1 MRVNAPMTFASDLS
15 RRAFLARL
23 GQLGITVSAAGAVSV
38 VAATGAREQPV
49 VRFPGPWQ
57 FQLPKGA
64 IILVSDRQLED
75 LADPD
80 REVDLSLSAT
90 PNKTTLRRLCTEHA
104 ARGAR
109 TIILAFDEFWS
120 QYRAGQGGRPRQ
132 LTPDTDACIR
142 HIARISET
150 LKSFGLGLELSLLSP
165 LEIGAG
171 YVRETGESGRWAHY
185 REGWRDPATGRYT
198 VSLWAQ
204 ERWTNNKGTIEL
216 ERTGVRAFAFRE
228 RRIGR
233 TAFYAVS
240 PDEIVELHPPAEL
253 ETAATG
259 WSSKQRHLIVR
270 GEGDTDV
277 GPLDRVLVVVTY
289 ATPEMDYF
297 SPRALPFLVELVR
310 RYHAAGIP
318 LNGLYA
324 DEMHIQQDWGY
335 ANHHEE
341 GQFALRYLTPNL
353 GAEFAR
359 RHGPEF
365 ADFDKWLV
373 YFAGGQHGFYPDLQ
387 ARLPARHVVGESPE
401 DVARTALLRRRYFQL
416 LQDTVVGLF
425 ARARDSAEALYGHAL
440 ESRAHAT
447 WAQSPTID
455 FWDAGD
461 QPQAPRQYEYTP
473 DFLWSNT
480 VQQAASACADY
491 FKWNEFLTGGGND
504 HAEGGW
510 SDRNYYG
517 LALACSTGS
526 LNRVP
531 NAYAA
536 AWGMPAAVH
545 RRHRALEN
553 AFGCSPDPAFAAV
566 GDCAHREVPVLF
578 LYPSSL
584 VATEERFGSWM
595 TQYGY
600 ANYITPEKLI
610 EHGRIVD
617 GRIDLLGRQYGAVAV
632 LFEPLPPAGLLPL
645 LTDFAREGGALIWS
659 GPPPRLDLAGKPV
672 LAPWQELFG
681 AAGLGFGREGL
692 VAAGGR
698 IEFDGALAPVPA
710 QTILTSFLVD
720 HIYPVIPQAG
730 TEVVARSAD
739 RTLGL
744 HRRMAGGGTTTFLGC
759 RPRDDQAA
767 SLGYEVRTW
776 FEILRSLGA
785 YPPSR
790 PDLERNDH
798 PCVVSRESPY
808 LATRFPN
815 GALAVAAHYRR
826 HVESWPGGFHRD
838 AAEDERMLAANPLP
852 PDSLELDRFRLA
864 GDTVD
869 YRGRLVMSYRRDAD
883 GGLAAFAGHDT
894 DRIRIDGREWRFG
907 DRALPFVAWAPV
919 ATERQVP
926 QGAVMEI
933 WVHGTG
939 QLTIPRSG
947 SAGEGRLVTEGGQP
961 GFAGNEVAA
970 RVGEKTVEFEAGP
983 GRAQGRL
990 FLLPA

>member
-1 MRVNAPMTFASDLS
+1 MTSASDLS
-15 RRAFLARL
+15 RRVFLARL
-23 GQLGITVSAAGAVSV
+23 GQLGITVGVAETLLPSAAIANGDRAVV
-38 VAATGAREQPV
+38 G
-49 VRFPGPWQ
+49 FPGPWQ

-64 IILVSDRQLED
+64 IILVSDQQLED
-75 LADPD
+75 LTDPH

-90 PNKTTLRRLCTEHA
+90 PNKTTLRRLCAEHA

-120 QYRAGQGGRPRQ
+120 QYRAGQGGQPRQ
-132 LTPDTDACIR
+132 LTPDTEAYIR
-142 HIARISET
+142 HVAKISET

-171 YVRETGESGRWAHY
+171 YVRQTGESGRWVQY
-185 REGWRDPATGRYT
+185 REGYRDPESGRYT

-216 ERTGVRAFAFRE
+216 QRTGIRVFAFRE

-240 PDEIVELHPPAEL
+240 PETIVELRQPAEV
-253 ETAATG
+253 ETAIAG
-259 WSSKQRHLIVR
+259 WDGKQRRLIVR
-270 GEGDTDV
+270 GEGDTDL
-277 GPLDRVLVVVTY
+277 GPLDRVLVVVSY

-297 SPRALPFLVELVR
+297 SPRALPFLVELVQ
-310 RYHAAGIP
+310 RYHAAGVP

-353 GAEFAR
+353 AAEFAR

-365 ADFDKWLV
+365 ADFERWLV
-373 YFAGGQHGFYPDLQ
+373 YFAGGQHGFYPNLE
-387 ARLPARHVVGESPE
+387 ARLPAQHVLGNTP
-401 DVARTALLRRRYFQL
+401 DDLARTALLRRRYFQL
-416 LQDTVVGLF
+416 LQETVVELF
-425 ARARDSAEALYGHAL
+425 ARAKDSAETLYGHPL

-455 FWDAGD
+455 FWNTRN
-461 QPQAPRQYEYTP
+461 QPQPPRQYDYTP

-536 AWGMPAAVH
+536 AWGMPAGVH

-566 GDCAHREVPVLF
+566 GDYAHREVPVLF

-584 VATEERFGSWM
+584 VAWEERFGSWM

-600 ANYITPEKLI
+600 ANYVTPEKLL
-610 EHGRIVD
+610 EHGRITD
-617 GRIDLLGRQYGAVAV
+617 GTVDLLGRRYGTVAV

-645 LTDFAREGGALIWS
+645 LEAFTHAGGHLIWS
-659 GPPPRLDLAGKPV
+659 GPPPRLDLAGKPLLV
-672 LAPWQELFG
+672 PWQELFQI
-681 AAGLGFGREGL
+681 AELGFGHEGF

-698 IEFDGALAPVPA
+698 IDFDGVLAGVPS
-710 QTILTSFLVD
+710 QTVLTDFLVD
-720 HIYPVIPQAG
+720 LIYPVTPRAEA
-730 TEVVARSAD
+730 EVVARVGDQTIGVHGRAN
-739 RTLGL
+739 
-744 HRRMAGGGTTTFLGC
+744 GGGTTTFLGC

-776 FEILRSLGA
+776 FEVLRSLGA
-785 YPPSR
+785 YPSSR
-790 PDLERNDH
+790 PSLEPNDH

-815 GALAVAAHYRR
+815 GAVAVAAHYRR

-838 AAEDERMLAANPLP
+838 AAEDERILAANPLP
-852 PDSLELDRFRLA
+852 SDALELEGFRLA
-864 GDTVD
+864 GDALD
-869 YRGRLVMSYRRDAD
+869 YRGKRLMSYRRDAS
-883 GGLAAFAGHDT
+883 GRLIAFAGYDT
-894 DRIRIDGREWRFG
+894 DRVRINGREWRFA
-907 DRALPFVAWAPV
+907 DQPLPFAAWAPV
-919 ATERQVP
+919 ALQRRVAK
-926 QGAVMEI
+926 GAVMEI
-933 WVHGTG
+933 WVQGTG
-939 QLTIPRSG
+939 RLTIPLADAIA
-947 SAGEGRLVTEGGQP
+947 SARLFTEAAKP
-961 GFAGNEVAA
+961 GFLGNEIAA
-970 RVGEKTVEFEAGP
+970 RVGKETVELDVGP
-983 GRAQGRL
+983 GQAQGHL
-990 FLLPA
+990 FLIPG